1 MDAFMGTILAFGFNF
16 APRGWALCNGQTIA
30 ISQNSALFSLLGTY
44 YGGNGQTTF
53 QLPNLQSRLPI
64 GMGQGPGL
72 SPYQI
77 GQVSGTEQTSIG
89 INNMPSHNHPVSVTS
104 AAATVNL
111 AATGMALA
119 DANGSDP
126 GNGDAVT
133 VNIYAPAAPNVV
145 LHPQTC
151 GLNGGN
157 QPIPILQPTLAIN
170 YSIAMEG
177 IFPSRN

>member
-1 MDAFMGTILAFGFNF
+1 MDVFMGTILAFGFNF

-44 YGGNGQTTF
+44 YGGNGSTTF
-53 QLPNLQSRLPI
+53 MLPNLQSRLPV

-72 SPYQI
+72 SPYSI
-77 GQVSGTEQTSIG
+77 GQVSGTEQVSIG
-89 INNMPSHNHPVSVTS
+89 INNMPSHNHSVSVNNT
-104 AAATVNL
+104 AATVNVPTVGL
-111 AATGMALA
+111 SVA

-126 GNGDAVT
+126 TNGDAVT
-133 VNIYAPAAPNVV
+133 VNIYAPAAPNVA

-151 GLNGGN
+151 GLAGGN
-157 QPIPILQPTLAIN
+157 QPVSVLQPTLAIN
-170 YSIAMEG
+170 YSIALEG